1 LTVPRIC
8 ILSSVHIALD
18 NRVFYR
24 EASSLQR
31 AGYDVTLIAGHDRN
45 EVKNGIRIVALPR
58 VRRWFRPLLWLSL
71 FRHALNAGADM
82 FLLHDPEL
90 LLVTPWLRW
99 FTGKPIV
106 YDVHEVY
113 ADFIKVKDYM
123 PAWLRYPI
131 AWIFG
136 WLEPLL
142 ARLQSGLIFADDQ
155 IAAPFGRLRCP
166 KTTLYN
172 FPERGFVEDAIAATS
187 GIEERQPVILYLGAM
202 ERNRGSRLMVEAF
215 ERVWQALPEARLLQV
230 GHFMPADL
238 EQEVRA
244 DAEQR
249 GVAHAIDITGRVPFE
264 EIGEYLKQA
273 AVGWVTWQPVPKNQ
287 KNIPTK
293 LFEYM
298 AYGLPVVSSSLS
310 STLPFVQ
317 DGENGYLV
325 AADDPEAHARAI
337 LRLLRD
343 PDAASAMG
351 QRGQELVHS
360 RWNWDEMEKRLL
372 QLFQELLS

>member
-1 LTVPRIC
+1 MTKVC

-24 EASSLQR
+24 EARSLHR
-31 AGYDVTLIAGHDRN
+31 AGFDVTLIAVHDRD
-45 EVKNGIRIVALPR
+45 EIKDGIQIIALPR
-58 VRRWFRPLLWLSL
+58 VPRWQRPRVWLSL
-71 FRHALNAGADM
+71 FRHALSTRADIYL
-82 FLLHDPEL
+82 FHDPEL
-90 LLVTPWLRW
+90 LLLTPWLRW
-99 FTGKPIV
+99 LTGKPTV

-131 AWIFG
+131 AWVFG
-136 WLEPLL
+136 WLEPWL
-142 ARLQSGLIFADDQ
+142 ARLQSGLVFADDQ
-155 IAAPFGRLRCP
+155 IAASFERLRCP
-166 KTTLYN
+166 KTTLFN
-172 FPERGFVEDAIAATS
+172 FPESGFVEDAIAATS
-187 GIEERQPVILYLGAM
+187 EIEDRLPVILYLGAL
-202 ERNRGSRLMVEAF
+202 ERNRGSRLMIEAF
-215 ERVWQALPEARLLQV
+215 QQVWRAFSEARLLQV
-230 GHFMPADL
+230 GHLMPPDL
-238 EQEVRA
+238 EEEMRA

-249 GVAHAIDITGRVPFE
+249 GIAQAITITGRVPFE

-273 AVGWVTWQPVPKNQ
+273 TVGWVTWQPVPKNQ

-298 AYGLPVVSSSLS
+298 AYGLPVVSSNLP

-325 AADDPEAHARAI
+325 VADDPVAHAQAI

-343 PDAASAMG
+343 PEAALAMG
-351 QRGQELVHS
+351 QRGQELVRS
-360 RWNWDEMEKRLL
+360 RWNWDEMETRLL
-372 QLFQELLS
+372 RLFQELLS

>member
-1 LTVPRIC
+1 MPRVC

-31 AGYDVTLIAGHDRN
+31 AGYNVTLIAIHDRD
-45 EVKNGIRIVALPR
+45 EVKNGIQIVALPR
-58 VRRWFRPLLWLSL
+58 VRRWFRPLLWLAL
-71 FRHALNAGADM
+71 CRHALNAGADL
-82 FLLHDPEL
+82 FLFHDPEL

-99 FTGKPIV
+99 LTGKPTV
-106 YDVHEVY
+106 YDVHEAY

-123 PAWLRYPI
+123 PAWLRHPI
-131 AWIFG
+131 AWVFG

-155 IAAPFGRLRCP
+155 IATSFERLRYP
-166 KTTLYN
+166 KTTLFN

-187 GIEERQPVILYLGAM
+187 EIEERQPVVLYLGAL

-215 ERVWQALPEARLLQV
+215 QQVWQAFPEARLLQV
-230 GHFMPADL
+230 GHLMPADL
-238 EQEVRA
+238 EQEMRA

-249 GVAHAIDITGRVPFE
+249 GIAKAITITGRVPFE

-298 AYGLPVVSSSLS
+298 AYGLPVVSSNLP
-310 STLPFVQ
+310 STRPFVQ

-325 AADDPEAHARAI
+325 VADDPVAHAQAI

-343 PDAASAMG
+343 PEAASAMG
-351 QRGQELVHS
+351 QRGQELVRS

-372 QLFQELLS
+372 LLFQELLS